1 MALQLVDSGPKMD
14 WTMDSKIYDCYLIW
28 KSDVEL
34 IFSSALSQATPSEKS
49 AYLRLWMGREGKP
62 LLNKWISTGR
72 IDFSNPEEIPATQ
85 GRARVPLL
93 NGFIIQTFWD
103 LLELELKPKGNK
115 LISILELLSDKSKQ
129 GSKPLNEWLSY
140 VYNLVETC
148 NYGDSK
154 ERIIRD
160 ILFKGCASSKAKDTI
175 IRKGDQILLSEV
187 LDILQAE
194 DATDNTHQTI
204 KEIDSTPRMEPTA
217 SVHYASYENNK
228 KSKKKPHS
236 TEQYTNSTNSTKS
249 CYRCGEPYSKEH
261 EPVCRAQEAFCN
273 GCGIKGHF
281 FQVCRSS
288 GKFPQKQK
296 TNSTNRK
303 QTHYI
308 SEAPAATRVQ
318 PPTGFYN
325 EQGNWVAEPPRYP
338 PTNPAVYSLSVVQPT
353 PAIPDIQDIHPEIDP
368 ELPST
373 QGMTQSQISFRETKQ
388 MFSSSKKQVSPRT
401 GSKLHANSM
410 EKQPKRQNSTK
421 SSSSHILQVS
431 QQSPRDQDIQNSTD
445 VSVQSFCDTETDPEI
460 TSNADTDFSK
470 SSPVSHFRDVPE
482 FFQRKGE
489 TVLQHPIDST
499 EFQQFCKKLN
509 TKEIFLCRDLLEKEL
524 YGK

>member
-14 WTMDSKIYDCYLIW
+14 WTMDSKIFDRYLIW

-85 GRARVPLL
+85 GRARVPLS

-148 NYGDSK
+148 DYGDSK
-154 ERIIRD
+154 DRIIRD
-160 ILFKGCASSKAKDTI
+160 ILFKGCASAKAKDTI
-175 IRKGDQILLSEV
+175 IRKGDQILLTEV
-187 LDILQAE
+187 LEILQAE
-194 DATDNTHQTI
+194 DATSNTHQTI
-204 KEIDSTPRMEPTA
+204 KEIDSTPRILLP
-217 SVHYASYENNK
+217 
-228 KSKKKPHS
+228 
-236 TEQYTNSTNSTKS
+236 QYTMHRMKTTRSPRKSLILPSRIQILLILQSLVTDVVNLTAKNMSQYAEPRKHSAMGVARKDIFFKFAGPLASSHRSRRPNSTD
-249 CYRCGEPYSKEH
+249 
-261 EPVCRAQEAFCN
+261 
-273 GCGIKGHF
+273 
-281 FQVCRSS
+281 
-288 GKFPQKQK
+288 
-296 TNSTNRK
+296 RK

-325 EQGNWVAEPPRYP
+325 EQGDWVSEPPRYP
-338 PTNPAVYSLSVVQPT
+338 QTNPAVYSLSVVQPT
-353 PAIPDIQDIHPEIDP
+353 PVIQDIQDIHPEADP

-388 MFSSSKKQVSPRT
+388 TFSSPKKQSFSRT

-410 EKQPKRQNSTK
+410 EKQPKWQNSTK
-421 SSSSHILQVS
+421 SFSSSVLQVS
-431 QQSPRDQDIQNSTD
+431 QQSPRDQDIQHSTN
-445 VSVQSFCDTETDPEI
+445 VSVQSFRDTETDPET
-460 TSNADTDFSK
+460 TSNTDTGDSK
-470 SSPVSHFRDVPE
+470 KFQVSNFRNDL
-482 FFQRKGE
+482 QRKGE
-489 TVLQHPIDST
+489 VILQLPIDST
-499 EFQQFCKKLN
+499 QFQQFCKELN
-509 TKEIFLCRDLLEKEL
+509 DKELFLCRDLLEKEI

>member
-14 WTMDSKIYDCYLIW
+14 WTMDSKIYDRYLIW

-85 GRARVPLL
+85 GRARVPLS

-160 ILFKGCASSKAKDTI
+160 ILFKGCASAKAKDTI

-194 DATDNTHQTI
+194 DATSNTHQTI
-204 KEIDSTPRMEPTA
+204 KEIDSTPRME
-217 SVHYASYENNK
+217 VHYASYENNK

-236 TEQYTNSTNSTKS
+236 TEQNTNSNNSTKS
-249 CYRCGEPYSKEH
+249 SKSCFRCGKPYFQGHDAECKA
-261 EPVCRAQEAFCN
+261 VGATCN
-273 GCGIKGHF
+273 ECFKTGHF
-281 FQVCRSS
+281 QIVCGSLGRLP
-288 GKFPQKQK
+288 KRVQKP
-296 TNSTNRK
+296 NSTDTK
-303 QTHYI
+303 ATHYI
-308 SEAPAATRVQ
+308 SGAPALAPV
-318 PPTGFYN
+318 GFYN
-325 EQGNWVAEPPRYP
+325 EQGNWVAEPPRP
-338 PTNPAVYSLSVVQPT
+338 SPSIQAIHSLSVVHPVIQD
-353 PAIPDIQDIHPEIDP
+353 IQDIQDIHPEANP
-368 ELPST
+368 ETSLT
-373 QGMTQSQISFRETKQ
+373 QGMAKSQISFRESKQ
-388 MFSSSKKQVSPRT
+388 TFSSSKKQVSSRT

-410 EKQPKRQNSTK
+410 EKQPIRQNSTK
-421 SSSSHILQVS
+421 SSSSSVLQIS
-431 QQSPRDQDIQNSTD
+431 KQSPRDQDIQTSYR
-445 VSVQSFCDTETDPEI
+445 SFCPEL
-460 TSNADTDFSK
+460 
-470 SSPVSHFRDVPE
+470 P
-482 FFQRKGE
+482 
-489 TVLQHPIDST
+489 
-499 EFQQFCKKLN
+499 
-509 TKEIFLCRDLLEKEL
+509 
-524 YGK
+524 

>member
-14 WTMDSKIYDCYLIW
+14 WTMDSKIYDRYLIW
-28 KSDVEL
+28 KSDIEL

-49 AYLRLWMGREGKP
+49 AYLRLWMGRDGKP

-72 IDFSNPEEIPATQ
+72 IDFSNSEEIPATQ
-85 GRARVPLL
+85 GRARVPLS

-154 ERIIRD
+154 DRIIRD
-160 ILFKGCASSKAKDTI
+160 ILFKGCASPRAKDTI

-187 LDILQAE
+187 LEILQAE
-194 DATDNTHQTI
+194 DATSNTHQTI
-204 KEIDSTPRMEPTA
+204 KEIDSTTRMDPTA

-236 TEQYTNSTNSTKS
+236 TEQNTDSTNSKRL
-249 CYRCGEPYSKEH
+249 CYRCGDPYSKEH

-273 GCGIKGHF
+273 GCGKKGHLL
-281 FQVCRSS
+281 QVCRSS

-296 TNSTNRK
+296 TNSTDRK

-308 SEAPAATRVQ
+308 SAPVQ

-325 EQGNWVAEPPRYP
+325 EQGDWVSEPPRYP
-338 PTNPAVYSLSVVQPT
+338 STNPAVYSLSVVQPT
-353 PAIPDIQDIHPEIDP
+353 PAIQDIQGIQPEVNP
-368 ELPST
+368 ETSLT
-373 QGMTQSQISFRETKQ
+373 QGMAKSQIPLSE
-388 MFSSSKKQVSPRT
+388 SSKTFNFSRDTVSPHT
-401 GSKLHANSM
+401 GSNLQAFPT
-410 EKQPKRQNSTK
+410 EKQPIQQKSTN
-421 SSSSHILQVS
+421 SSSSHVLQAS
-431 QQSPRDQDIQNSTD
+431 QQSPGDQDIQNSTE
-445 VSVQSFCDTETDPEI
+445 VSVMSFRDTETDPET
-460 TSNADTDFSK
+460 TSNADTGDSK
-470 SSPVSHFRDVPE
+470 KFQVSNFRNDL
-482 FFQRKGE
+482 QRKGE
-489 TVLQHPIDST
+489 VILQLPIDPT

-509 TKEIFLCRDLLEKEL
+509 DKELFQCRDLLEKEI

>member
-14 WTMDSKIYDCYLIW
+14 WTMDSKIYDHYLIW

-62 LLNKWISTGR
+62 LLNKWVSTGR
-72 IDFSNPEEIPATQ
+72 IDFSNPEEIPATG
-85 GRARVPLL
+85 GRARIPLS

-103 LLELELKPKGNK
+103 LLEQELKPKGNK
-115 LISILELLSDKSKQ
+115 LISILELLSDRSKQ

-154 ERIIRD
+154 DRIISD
-160 ILFKGCASSKAKDTI
+160 ILFKGCASTKARDSI

-204 KEIDSTPRMEPTA
+204 KEIDSATRVEATA

-236 TEQYTNSTNSTKS
+236 TEQNTNSTNSTKS

-273 GCGIKGHF
+273 GCGKKGHF
-281 FQVCRSS
+281 LQVCRSS

-296 TNSTNRK
+296 TNSTDRK
-303 QTHYI
+303 QAHCI
-308 SEAPAATRVQ
+308 SDAPAQV
-318 PPTGFYN
+318 PFGFYN
-325 EQGNWVAEPPRYP
+325 EQGNWVAEPPRP
-338 PTNPAVYSLSVVQPT
+338 SPTIKPMYSLSVVQPT
-353 PAIPDIQDIHPEIDP
+353 SIIQDIQDIHPETDP

-373 QGMTQSQISFRETKQ
+373 QGMTQSQISFRKTKHT
-388 MFSSSKKQVSPRT
+388 FSSPKKQTSSHT

-410 EKQPKRQNSTK
+410 EKQPKWQNSTK
-421 SSSSHILQVS
+421 SSNSSVLQVL
-431 QQSPRDQDIQNSTD
+431 QQSQRDQDIQHSTN
-445 VSVQSFCDTETDPEI
+445 VSVKSFHDTETDPET
-460 TSNADTDFSK
+460 TSNADTNDSK
-470 SSPVSHFRDVPE
+470 KFQVSNFRNDL
-482 FFQRKGE
+482 QRKGE
-489 TVLQHPIDST
+489 VMLSLPIDST
-499 EFQQFCKKLN
+499 QFQQFCKKLN
-509 TKEIFLCRDLLEKEL
+509 DKELFLCRDLLEKEI

>member
-14 WTMDSKIYDCYLIW
+14 WTMDSKIYDRYLIW

-85 GRARVPLL
+85 GRARVPLS

-154 ERIIRD
+154 DRIIRD

-194 DATDNTHQTI
+194 DATSNTHQTI
-204 KEIDSTPRMEPTA
+204 KEIDSTTRMEPTA

-236 TEQYTNSTNSTKS
+236 TEQNTNSTKSTKS

-288 GKFPQKQK
+288 GKFPHKQK
-296 TNSTNRK
+296 SNSTNTK
-303 QTHYI
+303 QTHCL
-308 SEAPAATRVQ
+308 SAPVQ
-318 PPTGFYN
+318 PPVGFYN
-325 EQGNWVAEPPRYP
+325 EQGDWVSEPPRYSQ
-338 PTNPAVYSLSVVQPT
+338 TNPTVYSLSVVQPT
-353 PAIPDIQDIHPEIDP
+353 PVIQDIQDIHREIDT

-388 MFSSSKKQVSPRT
+388 TFSAPKKQVSPRT
-401 GSKLHANSM
+401 GSNLHTNSM
-410 EKQPKRQNSTK
+410 EKQPMRQNSTK
-421 SSSSHILQVS
+421 SFSSSVLQVS
-431 QQSPRDQDIQNSTD
+431 QQSPRDQDIQHSTN
-445 VSVQSFCDTETDPEI
+445 VSVKSFHDTETDPEI
-460 TSNADTDFSK
+460 TSNTDTGDSK
-470 SSPVSHFRDVPE
+470 KFQVSNFRNL
-482 FFQRKGE
+482 QRKGE
-489 TVLQHPIDST
+489 VILQLPIDST
-499 EFQQFCKKLN
+499 QFQQFCRELN
-509 TKEIFLCRDLLEKEL
+509 DKELFLCRDLLEKEI

>member
-14 WTMDSKIYDCYLIW
+14 WTMDSKIYDRYLIW

-85 GRARVPLL
+85 GRARVPLS

-154 ERIIRD
+154 DRIIRD
-160 ILFKGCASSKAKDTI
+160 ILFKGCASAKARDTI

-187 LDILQAE
+187 LEILQAE
-194 DATDNTHQTI
+194 DATSNTHQTI
-204 KEIDSTPRMEPTA
+204 KEIDSTPSTA

-236 TEQYTNSTNSTKS
+236 TEQNTNPTNSTKS

-273 GCGIKGHF
+273 GCGKKGHF
-281 FQVCRSS
+281 LQVCRSS

-296 TNSTNRK
+296 TNSTDRK
-303 QTHYI
+303 QAHYI
-308 SEAPAATRVQ
+308 SEAPTTARVQ

-325 EQGNWVAEPPRYP
+325 EQGDWVSEPPRYSQ
-338 PTNPAVYSLSVVQPT
+338 TNPTVYSLSVVQPT
-353 PAIPDIQDIHPEIDP
+353 TVIQDIQDIHPEIDP
-368 ELPST
+368 DTSLT
-373 QGMTQSQISFRETKQ
+373 QGMTQSQILSTENSKTYN
-388 MFSSSKKQVSPRT
+388 FSRDAVSNRS
-401 GSKLHANSM
+401 GSDLQASPTR
-410 EKQPKRQNSTK
+410 KQPIRQKSTN
-421 SSSSHILQVS
+421 SSSSYVLQVS

-445 VSVQSFCDTETDPEI
+445 VSVMSFRDTETDPETNSI
-460 TSNADTDFSK
+460 TDTGDSKKFQVSN
-470 SSPVSHFRDVPE
+470 FRKDL
-482 FFQRKGE
+482 QRKGE
-489 TVLQHPIDST
+489 VILQLPIDPT

-509 TKEIFLCRDLLEKEL
+509 DKELFQCRDLLEKEI

>member
-14 WTMDSKIYDCYLIW
+14 WTMDSKIYDRYLIW
-28 KSDVEL
+28 KSDIEL
-34 IFSSALSQATPSEKS
+34 IFSSALSKATPAEKS

-62 LLNKWISTGR
+62 LLNKWVSTGR

-85 GRARVPLL
+85 GRARIPLS

-103 LLELELKPKGNK
+103 LLEKEFKPKGNK

-148 NYGDSK
+148 EYGDSK
-154 ERIIRD
+154 DRIIRD
-160 ILFKGCASSKAKDTI
+160 ILFKGCASSKARDTI

-194 DATDNTHQTI
+194 DATSNTHQTI

-228 KSKKKPHS
+228 KSKKRPHS
-236 TEQYTNSTNSTKS
+236 IEQNTNSTNFTKS

-273 GCGIKGHF
+273 GCGKKGHLL
-281 FQVCRSS
+281 QVCRSS

-296 TNSTNRK
+296 TNSTDRK

-308 SEAPAATRVQ
+308 SGAPAQAPV
-318 PPTGFYN
+318 GFYN
-325 EQGNWVAEPPRYP
+325 EQGNWVAEPPRP
-338 PTNPAVYSLSVVQPT
+338 FPTVQSMYSLSVVQPT
-353 PAIPDIQDIHPEIDP
+353 SVIQDIHPEANP
-368 ELPST
+368 ETSPT
-373 QGMTQSQISFRETKQ
+373 QGMTKSQILFTENSKTLN
-388 MFSSSKKQVSPRT
+388 SSRDAVSPRS
-401 GSKLHANSM
+401 GSNLQAFST
-410 EKQPKRQNSTK
+410 EKQPIRQKSTN
-421 SSSSHILQVS
+421 SSSSYVLQTS
-431 QQSPRDQDIQNSTD
+431 KRSPRDQDIQNSTE
-445 VSVQSFCDTETDPEI
+445 VSVQSFRDTETDPE
-460 TSNADTDFSK
+460 TSNADTGDSK
-470 SSPVSHFRDVPE
+470 KFQVSNSRNDL
-482 FFQRKGE
+482 QRKGE
-489 TVLQHPIDST
+489 VILQLPIDST
-499 EFQQFCKKLN
+499 QFQQFCKELN
-509 TKEIFLCRDLLEKEL
+509 DKELFLCRDLLEKEI

>member
-14 WTMDSKIYDCYLIW
+14 WTMDSKIYDRYLIW

-85 GRARVPLL
+85 GRARVPLS

-194 DATDNTHQTI
+194 DATSNTHQTI
-204 KEIDSTPRMEPTA
+204 KEIDSTTRMEPTA

-236 TEQYTNSTNSTKS
+236 TEQNTNSTKSTKS

-288 GKFPQKQK
+288 GKFPHKQK
-296 TNSTNRK
+296 SNSTDRK

-308 SEAPAATRVQ
+308 SGAPAQDPV
-318 PPTGFYN
+318 GFYN
-325 EQGNWVAEPPRYP
+325 EQGNWVAEPPRP
-338 PTNPAVYSLSVVQPT
+338 SPTVQSMYSLSVVQPT
-353 PAIPDIQDIHPEIDP
+353 PVIQDIHPEIDP

-388 MFSSSKKQVSPRT
+388 TFSSSKKQVSPRT

-421 SSSSHILQVS
+421 SSSSSVLQVS
-431 QQSPRDQDIQNSTD
+431 QQSPRDQDIQHSTN
-445 VSVQSFCDTETDPEI
+445 VSVKSFRDTETDPEI
-460 TSNADTDFSK
+460 TSNTDTGDSK
-470 SSPVSHFRDVPE
+470 KFQVSNFRNDL
-482 FFQRKGE
+482 QRKGE
-489 TVLQHPIDST
+489 VILQLPIDST
-499 EFQQFCKKLN
+499 QFQQFCKELN
-509 TKEIFLCRDLLEKEL
+509 DKELFLCRDLLEKEI

>member
-14 WTMDSKIYDCYLIW
+14 WTMDSKIYDRYLIW

-85 GRARVPLL
+85 GRARVPLS

-160 ILFKGCASSKAKDTI
+160 ILFKGCASAKAKDTI

-194 DATDNTHQTI
+194 DATSNTHQTI
-204 KEIDSTPRMEPTA
+204 KEIDSTPSTA

-228 KSKKKPHS
+228 KSKKKHHS
-236 TEQYTNSTNSTKS
+236 TEQNTPSNNSTKS
-249 CYRCGEPYSKEH
+249 SKSCFRCGKPYFQGHDAECK
-261 EPVCRAQEAFCN
+261 AKGATCN
-273 GCGIKGHF
+273 ECFKTGHF
-281 FQVCRSS
+281 QVVCGSLGRLP
-288 GKFPQKQK
+288 KRMQKP
-296 TNSTNRK
+296 NSIDTK
-303 QTHYI
+303 ATHYI
-308 SEAPAATRVQ
+308 SGTPTQAPV
-318 PPTGFYN
+318 GFYN
-325 EQGNWVAEPPRYP
+325 EQGNWVAGPPRP
-338 PTNPAVYSLSVVQPT
+338 SPSIQAVHSLSVVHPVIQD
-353 PAIPDIQDIHPEIDP
+353 IHDIQDIHPEASP
-368 ELPST
+368 ETSLT
-373 QGMTQSQISFRETKQ
+373 QGMAKSQISFRESRQT
-388 MFSSSKKQVSPRT
+388 FSSSKRQVSSRT

-410 EKQPKRQNSTK
+410 EKQPIRQSSTK
-421 SSSSHILQVS
+421 SSSSSVLQVS
-431 QQSPRDQDIQNSTD
+431 KQSLRDQDIQTSTE
-445 VSVQSFCDTETDPEI
+445 VSVQSFHDTETDPET
-460 TSNADTDFSK
+460 TSNADTGDSK
-470 SSPVSHFRDVPE
+470 KFQVSNFRNDL
-482 FFQRKGE
+482 QRKGE
-489 TVLQHPIDST
+489 VMLCLPIDST
-499 EFQQFCKKLN
+499 QFQQFCKKLN
-509 TKEIFLCRDLLEKEL
+509 DKELFLCRDLLEKEI

>member
-1 MALQLVDSGPKMD
+1 MALQLVDLGPKMD
-14 WTMDSKIYDCYLIW
+14 WTMDSKIYDRYLIW

-85 GRARVPLL
+85 GRARVPLS

-103 LLELELKPKGNK
+103 LLELELKPQGNK

-160 ILFKGCASSKAKDTI
+160 ILFKGCASAKAKDTI

-194 DATDNTHQTI
+194 DATSNTHQTI
-204 KEIDSTPRMEPTA
+204 KEIDSTPSTA

-228 KSKKKPHS
+228 KSKKKHHS
-236 TEQYTNSTNSTKS
+236 TEQNTPSNNSTKS
-249 CYRCGEPYSKEH
+249 SKSCFRCGKPYFQGHDAECK
-261 EPVCRAQEAFCN
+261 AKGATCN
-273 GCGIKGHF
+273 ECFKTGHF
-281 FQVCRSS
+281 QVVCGSLGRLP
-288 GKFPQKQK
+288 KRMQKP
-296 TNSTNRK
+296 NSIDTK
-303 QTHYI
+303 ATHYI
-308 SEAPAATRVQ
+308 LGTPTQAPV
-318 PPTGFYN
+318 GFYN
-325 EQGNWVAEPPRYP
+325 EQGNWVAGPPRP
-338 PTNPAVYSLSVVQPT
+338 SLSIQAVHSLSVVHPV
-353 PAIPDIQDIHPEIDP
+353 IQDIHDIHDIHPEASP
-368 ELPST
+368 ETSLT
-373 QGMTQSQISFRETKQ
+373 QGMAKSQISFRESRQT
-388 MFSSSKKQVSPRT
+388 FSSSKRQVSSRT

-410 EKQPKRQNSTK
+410 EKQPIWQSSTK
-421 SSSSHILQVS
+421 SSSSSVLQVS
-431 QQSPRDQDIQNSTD
+431 KQSLRDQDIQTSTE
-445 VSVQSFCDTETDPEI
+445 VSVQSFHDTEADPET
-460 TSNADTDFSK
+460 TSNADTGDSK
-470 SSPVSHFRDVPE
+470 KFQVSNFRNDL
-482 FFQRKGE
+482 QRKGE
-489 TVLQHPIDST
+489 MMLCLPIDST
-499 EFQQFCKKLN
+499 QFQQFCKKLN
-509 TKEIFLCRDLLEKEL
+509 DKELFLCRDLLEKEI

>member
-14 WTMDSKIYDCYLIW
+14 WTMDSKIYDRYLIW

-62 LLNKWISTGR
+62 LLNKWTSTGR
-72 IDFSNPEEIPATQ
+72 IDFFNPEEIPATQ
-85 GRARVPLL
+85 GRARVPLS

-140 VYNLVETC
+140 VYNLVETFE
-148 NYGDSK
+148 YGDSK
-154 ERIIRD
+154 DRIIRD
-160 ILFKGCASSKAKDTI
+160 ILFKGCASTKARDTI

-187 LDILQAE
+187 LEILQAE
-194 DATDNTHQTI
+194 DAMSNTHQTI

-236 TEQYTNSTNSTKS
+236 TKQNTNSTNSTKS

-261 EPVCRAQEAFCN
+261 EPVCRAQEVFCN
-273 GCGIKGHF
+273 GCGKKGHF
-281 FQVCRSS
+281 LQVCRSS

-296 TNSTNRK
+296 TNSTDRK

-308 SEAPAATRVQ
+308 SAPVQ
-318 PPTGFYN
+318 PPVGFYN
-325 EQGNWVAEPPRYP
+325 EQGDWVSEPPRYP

-353 PAIPDIQDIHPEIDP
+353 PAIQDIQDIHPEIDP
-368 ELPST
+368 ELPSM
-373 QGMTQSQISFRETKQ
+373 QGMTQSQISFRETKHT
-388 MFSSSKKQVSPRT
+388 FSSPKKQVSPRT
-401 GSKLHANSM
+401 GSKLHANPM

-421 SSSSHILQVS
+421 SFSSSILQVS
-431 QQSPRDQDIQNSTD
+431 HRSPRDQDIQNSTD
-445 VSVQSFCDTETDPEI
+445 VSVQNFCDTETNPET
-460 TSNADTDFSK
+460 TSNADTGDSK
-470 SSPVSHFRDVPE
+470 KFQVSNSRNDL
-482 FFQRKGE
+482 QRKGE
-489 TVLQHPIDST
+489 VILQLPIDST
-499 EFQQFCKKLN
+499 QFQQFCKELN
-509 TKEIFLCRDLLEKEL
+509 DKELFLCRDLLEKEI